1 MVGDTDDE
9 ATVPLRSE
17 MRERDWNDI
26 RDSEFVDYVHS
37 ELFEDGTI
45 GFVFEHE
52 EIGLHGFKFAP
63 SAGVLEPCSFER
75 CGVDDN

>member
-1 MVGDTDDE
+1 MSSNDSAR
-9 ATVPLRSE
+9 ATLQSE
-17 MRERDWNDI
+17 MRPSDWDDI
-26 RDSEFVDYVHS
+26 RESEFVDYVHS

-63 SAGVLEPCSFER
+63 SAGLLEPCSFER
-75 CGVDDN
+75 CGDGDAP